1 MFSMFANKKE
11 TAVKEIAPEQIND
24 NTKAAEQDLEALA
37 TALGEIVKGQ
47 YKTFSCADEELH
59 GVLKKFASTLSETQK
74 TQLIRSVNL
83 SMSVN
88 EAVFAGA
95 EMSRGASEINERSN
109 GMAAAVQELTASVE
123 QIASS
128 TEQVAEE
135 AGSMQEISRKGMDLS
150 LSAASQMKEVS
161 SAVSQTVDKL
171 NSLTEA
177 SKEIAAVVGFISDIA
192 DQTNLL
198 ALNATIEAARAGEAG
213 KGFAVV
219 ANEVKELANK
229 TSQNAQQIIEK
240 VKTLQLETNAIN
252 TTIEAVVRAVD
263 SGEAAIKSSNQEM
276 ENVLQAASKITQQS
290 QNVAE
295 ILSEQKMATNEVAE
309 GVNLV
314 ASMTTE
320 NMKKI
325 DVTLNAMDSAEKV
338 LVEQLQGFVGQEIE
352 ALTVYL
358 AKSDHIIWKK
368 RLANMLVGRDS
379 LNPDELADHTSCRL
393 GKWYYAIT
401 DAKYKNHPAYAKLEE
416 PHQKVH
422 YHGIEAAKKYRDKDL
437 QGAIAQVKL
446 AEEASVDVIKY
457 LNELLEA

>member
-219 ANEVKELANK
+219 ANEVK
-229 TSQNAQQIIEK
+229 
-240 VKTLQLETNAIN
+240 
-252 TTIEAVVRAVD
+252 
-263 SGEAAIKSSNQEM
+263 
-276 ENVLQAASKITQQS
+276 
-290 QNVAE
+290 
-295 ILSEQKMATNEVAE
+295 
-309 GVNLV
+309 
-314 ASMTTE
+314 
-320 NMKKI
+320 
-325 DVTLNAMDSAEKV
+325 
-338 LVEQLQGFVGQEIE
+338 
-352 ALTVYL
+352 
-358 AKSDHIIWKK
+358 
-368 RLANMLVGRDS
+368 
-379 LNPDELADHTSCRL
+379 
-393 GKWYYAIT
+393 
-401 DAKYKNHPAYAKLEE
+401 
-416 PHQKVH
+416 
-422 YHGIEAAKKYRDKDL
+422 
-437 QGAIAQVKL
+437 
-446 AEEASVDVIKY
+446 
-457 LNELLEA
+457 